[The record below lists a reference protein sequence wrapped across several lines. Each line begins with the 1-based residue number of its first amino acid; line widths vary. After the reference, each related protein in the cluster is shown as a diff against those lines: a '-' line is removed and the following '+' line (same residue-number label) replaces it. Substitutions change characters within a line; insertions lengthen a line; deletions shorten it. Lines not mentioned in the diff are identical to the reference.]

1 MVIIGV
7 YRNISN
13 CVTSDFGIK
22 DEKYQRR
29 VECNF
34 NAKLRVK
41 RRGGEGN
48 IESQLVVQMYSGL
61 CNGQQ
66 STSTDYQ
73 IGR

>member
-7 YRNISN
+7 FTDISN
-13 CVTSDFGIK
+13 CVTYDFGIK

-34 NAKLRVK
+34 NAKLRVGW
-41 RRGGEGN
+41 RGGEGN
-48 IESQLVVQMYSGL
+48 IESQLVVEMYSVL

-66 STSTDYQ
+66 STSTEYQ